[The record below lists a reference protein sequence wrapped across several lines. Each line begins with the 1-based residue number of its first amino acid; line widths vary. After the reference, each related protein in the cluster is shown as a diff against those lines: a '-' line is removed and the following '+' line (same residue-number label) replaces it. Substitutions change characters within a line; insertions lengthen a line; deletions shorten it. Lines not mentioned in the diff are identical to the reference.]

1 MPTYQRLSAM
11 DASFLGIEDESCHM
25 HVGAVLIFDAAPLR
39 APGGGIDIDRIRAA
53 IHARLHLVP
62 RFRQRL
68 AHVPYERVPIWV
80 DDDRFR
86 LAYHVRHTALPQP
99 GDERVLKR
107 LVGRI
112 MSQPLDRKRPVWEI
126 WVVERLDGDRFALIS
141 KTHHCMVDGISG
153 ADLMSVILDAT
164 PDARVGSPEPWQPS
178 PHPSGAR
185 LVLDAAL
192 RRAAQPGEALR
203 ALYSAATAT
212 RTQLR
217 TLSDLLA
224 KEA

>member
-1 MPTYQRLSAM
+1 MADYERLSAM
-11 DASFLGIEDESCHM
+11 DASFLGIEDETCHM
-25 HVGAVLIFDAAPLR
+25 HVGAVMLFDAAPLR
-39 APGGGIDIDRIRAA
+39 TPEGGLDIDRIRRAV
-53 IHARLHLVP
+53 HARLRLVP
-62 RFRQRL
+62 RFRQRV
-68 AHVPYERVPIWV
+68 AYVPYEGVPIWV

-86 LAYHVRHTALPQP
+86 LAYHVRHTALPRP

-112 MSQPLDRKRPVWEI
+112 MSQPLDRKRPLWEI
-126 WVVERLDGDRFALIS
+126 WVVEGLEGDRIALIS

-164 PDARVGSPEPWQPS
+164 PDAAVGTPEPWQPA

-192 RRAAQPGEALR
+192 RRAAQPAEALR
-203 ALYSAATAT
+203 AVYAAASAP
-212 RTQLR
+212 RRQLQNLR
-217 TLSDLLA
+217 
-224 KEA
+224 EAAVGL